1 MVRKYDRERVSA
13 IVLASQL
20 QKKLRRLPRL
30 KCSSERCNSLT
41 PVTIGSPQTT
51 CLSRRLLGDL
61 SVFPHSIRHLI
72 ITELSNLFLQPP
84 CESHRHI
91 PAWKL

>member
-30 KCSSERCNSLT
+30 KCSSERCKHLR
-41 PVTIGSPQTT
+41 SPYPQPQGTH
-51 CLSRRLLGDL
+51 SRIDSQPGRK
-61 SVFPHSIRHLI
+61 LI
-72 ITELSNLFLQPP
+72 DS
-84 CESHRHI
+84 CDYWES
-91 PAWKL
+91 PDNMPL